1 MVGVSPG
8 LRSGTESGRISLVTL
23 EAARTAKLLSAEL
36 LATEPLRPQGASS
49 HAQTPDS
56 GDCLLGA
63 SRAILIRQI
72 VLLALTCIAIAV
84 CSAQSPNDSLRKPPL
99 GYELY
104 SWQGPDGGWNF
115 RLLPSPSGVN
125 VPAEA
130 VFNKK
135 FLLRGVDGLDRE
147 ILKLP
152 VGATI
157 YWLDH
162 ILGSGPQ
169 AKGSE
174 RLMYPPANIV
184 DQVRRSAKTRH
195 LEVQMLRAN
204 QNP

>member
-1 MVGVSPG
+1 M
-8 LRSGTESGRISLVTL
+8 
-23 EAARTAKLLSAEL
+23 
-36 LATEPLRPQGASS
+36 
-49 HAQTPDS
+49 
-56 GDCLLGA
+56 
-63 SRAILIRQI
+63 
-72 VLLALTCIAIAV
+72 
-84 CSAQSPNDSLRKPPL
+84 

-125 VPAEA
+125 IPAEA

-135 FLLRGVDGLDRE
+135 FLLRGVNGLSRE
-147 ILKLP
+147 ISKLP

-162 ILGSGPQ
+162 ILGSGSP
-169 AKGSE
+169 AKESA
-174 RLMYPPANIV
+174 RLRHPPANIV

-195 LEVQMLRAN
+195 VEVQMLREN